1 MRSPYLV
8 EAAKRWVVR
17 RKRAENERMTGWHG
31 EERTTMTSLLKN
43 FWWIAVGAGIVLV
56 LGVGTTVSYLKGGRK
71 AVVDLVKDL
80 TPIELDIKRLEAE
93 IEALAPQIRAGRQ
106 VVAEMDVSLKQQ
118 REELEE
124 LRQTQEKAR
133 QEMQALRELLNKEQ
147 DKYTIAG
154 REYSRAE
161 VEADLNRRLDRYE
174 ETEATIKTREALL
187 AQQKESFAT
196 AQRKLRE
203 LASKKD
209 QLVTRA
215 EGLKQRLAAVRMSQ
229 RTSQVEVDQSALARA
244 EELAK
249 QIDRRLEVLGKTIQM
264 EETEREGIP
273 VDLET
278 TRPAAE
284 RFDELFGESRQ

>member
-1 MRSPYLV
+1 
-8 EAAKRWVVR
+8 
-17 RKRAENERMTGWHG
+17 
-31 EERTTMTSLLKN
+31 MTSLLKN

-93 IEALAPQIRAGRQ
+93 IDGLVPQIRAGRQ
-106 VVAEMDVSLKQQ
+106 VVAEMEVSLKQQ
-118 REELEE
+118 EEELQE
-124 LRQTQEKAR
+124 LRQNQEKAR
-133 QEMQALRELLNKEQ
+133 QEMQALRDLLAKEE
-147 DKYTIAG
+147 DRYTVAG
-154 REYSRAE
+154 REYSREE
-161 VEADLNRRLDRYE
+161 VEADLNRRLDRYQ

-187 AQQKESFAT
+187 GQQKESLAT
-196 AQRKLRE
+196 AQRKLTQ
-203 LASKKD
+203 LVGKKD
-209 QLVTRA
+209 QLVTQA

-249 QIDRRLEVLGKTIQM
+249 QIDRRLVVLSKTIQM
-264 EETEREGIP
+264 EEFESEGIP
-273 VDLET
+273 VNLET

-284 RFDELFGESRQ
+284 RFDELFGESRH